1 MRKTAPRATR
11 EESGG
16 RTLEKTCLSGLGQGR
31 GVSKGIGGG
40 TVRVPRE
47 KVVLR
52 KPQVEAAMNAKLQ
65 GAACR
70 TPQKFSCASCPQP
83 HSDSLQLLSEVQS
96 TAAPAYPVSLSEVW
110 KQIILL
116 LTCPLMPQDAA
127 SVLHPISSRHVGIL
141 SSLRITGSG
150 VSTEQ

>member
-40 TVRVPRE
+40 TVRAPRE
-47 KVVLR
+47 KVALG
-52 KPQVEAAMNAKLQ
+52 KPQVEAAMNARLQ
-65 GAACR
+65 GAPCR
-70 TPQKFSCASCPQP
+70 TPEKFSCASCPQP
-83 HSDSLQLLSEVQS
+83 HPDSLPLLSEVQS
-96 TAAPAYPVSLSEVW
+96 TAAPAYPVPLSEVW
-110 KQIILL
+110 KHIILL
-116 LTCPLMPQDAA
+116 LPGPLRPQDAA
-127 SVLHPISSRHVGIL
+127 SVLHPISSHHVGIL
-141 SSLRITGSG
+141 SSLGVTGSG